1 MDNNILSDGIE
12 QLGIIKGKLIEL
24 DTLKQE
30 EITLEIAEKRKEI
43 EIERK
48 EQKILKEIRN
58 VISQRRLEIEY
69 RINEQIDNIEK
80 KIKDVRGNKEKT
92 KKKAIVERIDNET
105 IDYRSEEEELYI
117 GGKSIFT
124 KENIPFL
131 YNNRLFFALYFP
143 KGIVDV
149 GIIILTAFIAF
160 FVLPL
165 LFYYVFFNGMNVIYL
180 ALCNF
185 AGIVLFGGLYIWL
198 GKIKYKHIEA
208 LNRVSDMRQLII
220 DNKKKQRK
228 IKKSIKNDG
237 DESIYGLEEF
247 DKEIN
252 SLELTLSD
260 LLEQKEKALLDFDS
274 ITAQEIK
281 AQINSIYEQE
291 LQAMKSEYSKI
302 YQQNKELLEAINKL
316 AIEISSNYEV
326 YLGNALLKVEKIE
339 QLEEIINSNQASNI
353 AEAIEVIK
361 KTTTN

>member
-1 MDNNILSDGIE
+1 MDNNILSNGIE
-12 QLGIIKGKLIEL
+12 QLGIIKSKLIEL
-24 DTLKQE
+24 NTLNE
-30 EITLEIAEKRKEI
+30 EQITLEIAEKRKGI
-43 EIERK
+43 EIEKK
-48 EQKILKEIRN
+48 EQKIFKEIRN

-69 RINEQIDNIEK
+69 RMNEQIENIEN
-80 KIKDVRGNKEKT
+80 KIKDVRVNKEKT

-105 IDYRSEEEELYI
+105 VDYRSEEEELYI

-149 GIIILTAFIAF
+149 GIIIMTTFIAF

-165 LFYYVFFNGMNVIYL
+165 LFYYGFFAGMNVIYL

-185 AGIVLFGGLYIWL
+185 VGIVFFGGLYLWL

-220 DNKKKQRK
+220 DNKKNQRK
-228 IKKSIKNDG
+228 IKKSIKNDV

-247 DKEIN
+247 DKEIS
-252 SLELTLSD
+252 SLEMTLSN

-274 ITAQEIK
+274 ITAQDIK
-281 AQINSIYEQE
+281 SQINSKYEQE

-302 YQQNKELLEAINKL
+302 YQQNKEQLEVINKL

-326 YLGNALLKVEKIE
+326 YLGNALLTVEKIE
-339 QLEEIINSNQASNI
+339 QLEEIINSDQAGTI
-353 AEAIEVIK
+353 AEAIEVI
-361 KTTTN
+361 NQSVR